1 MIYIIISNKF
11 TSNLRNKITKGENE
25 TSEIGFILTKNMR
38 KSFIDFEFGSIV
50 RRKSHFNVGIYKKT
64 RHLNIF
70 KTPKKI

>member
-50 RRKSHFNVGIYKKT
+50 RRKSHFNVGIYKK
-64 RHLNIF
+64 NGI
-70 KTPKKI
+70 